1 MFRLLQQPAPYIFEW
16 KLLLLRHLLYGAI
29 VAFSLIVFQPFGTAE
44 EQIPNKSLFL
54 SGYGWITFIVFSL
67 VCLVA
72 PKVFPKWFQEDRWK
86 VWKEIVLHLI
96 ILSIISFC
104 SYCYLRIWFG
114 YPISLHNFLHFY
126 PIALSFAVLPI
137 FVGVLL
143 HYIYHLKKH
152 QTIAT
157 SFNEQIPDIASTVS
171 SKAISF
177 KDENDREDF
186 SMPKDQVLFLKA
198 ANNYVEIYYQEGDQ
212 VKMHLLRNRLSK
224 LEQQLSDKNI
234 IRCHRSYL
242 VNIEKA
248 GRITGNAQGYKLHFP
263 FTAEYL
269 VPVSRTKGK
278 ELLALLQDGG
288 KK

>member
-16 KLLLLRHLLYGAI
+16 NFLLLRHLLYGAI

-44 EQIPNKSLFL
+44 VQMPNKSLFL
-54 SGYGWITFIVFSL
+54 SGYGGITFLVFSL
-67 VCLVA
+67 VCLIA
-72 PKVFPKWFQEDRWK
+72 PKLFPKWFQEERWK

-96 ILSIISFC
+96 ILSILFFSC
-104 SYCYLRIWFG
+104 YCYMQLWFG
-114 YPISLHNFLHFY
+114 WSISLRGFLHFF
-126 PIALSFAVLPI
+126 PIGLSFSAIPV
-137 FVGVLL
+137 FFGVLL

-152 QTIAT
+152 QNIAT
-157 SFNEQIPDIASTVS
+157 SFNEKIPNIGTTVS
-171 SKAISF
+171 PTMISF

-186 SMPKDQVLFLKA
+186 SLPKDQLLFLKA
-198 ANNYVEIYYQEGDQ
+198 ANNYVEIYYQEGEE

-224 LEQQLSDKNI
+224 LEQQLVDNNI

-242 VNIEKA
+242 VNIERA

-278 ELLALLQDGG
+278 ELLAMLQGI
-288 KK
+288 